1 MGRRPA
7 IILTSKFTT
16 PNKQDFSQYVNYM
29 ARKKALEEKGYLT
42 NEEQLEF
49 EKINA
54 GLNDLNIDFDHKNIR
69 PVSSDTE
76 ITQEAKSL
84 LNADDGFQK
93 YISYMTRKGA
103 LRDQEVLS
111 KQDEQEISRLD
122 KALKDLDFSSNNLN
136 TLPGVFSA
144 DKSTVSV
151 NDLKTVKE
159 KMTGGQ
165 KHGSILWQDVVS
177 FDNQFLIDKGVL
189 SPETDTLDEELLK
202 KASYKMMETFQK
214 KEKLNNPYWFAS
226 IHRNREHIHIHFATI
241 EAGNSRDIQE
251 SGELQPRGMRKLSTI
266 DSMKSA
272 FTNEMLNMDDLLDRI
287 TKQRNQVRKN
297 IQTAYLDKVNDHSFQ
312 IVLNDFVRTLPED
325 RRKWNYGSLSVN
337 QKKKLNNLV
346 DMTLVNDQEY
356 VDLKESIKRYSENRI
371 DMYGQTT
378 RSQKDYEKNKLAEIQ
393 KRNGNA
399 ILSELKKT
407 DRQAKFARSK
417 LKLPEVADPDHY
429 IEAALEVT
437 ERFTYSIQQKQINPL
452 SKKKN
457 QKKQTLPIRYTRA
470 KARKIANM
478 FSKKKTT
485 SFAKQKAL
493 SAYEQ
498 LQAQVERAR
507 EGS

>member
-1 MGRRPA
+1 
-7 IILTSKFTT
+7 
-16 PNKQDFSQYVNYM
+16 M

-49 EKINA
+49 EKINT
-54 GLNDLNIDFDHKNIR
+54 GLNNLNINFDSKKIELIKTD
-69 PVSSDTE
+69 SS
-76 ITQEAKSL
+76 IKREAKSL

-93 YISYMTRKGA
+93 YISYMTRKSA
-103 LRDQEVLS
+103 LKEQGVLS
-111 KQDEQEISRLD
+111 NQDEQELGRLD
-122 KALKDLDFSSNNLN
+122 KALKSLDFSSNNLN
-136 TLPGVFSA
+136 VLPGVFSA
-144 DKSTVSV
+144 ERSTVSV

-159 KMTGGQ
+159 KMSEGQ
-165 KHGSILWQDVVS
+165 KHGSILWQDVIS
-177 FDNQFLIDKGVL
+177 FDNQFLINKGVL

-214 KEKLNNPYWFAS
+214 KENLNNPYWFAS

-241 EAGNSRDIQE
+241 EASNSRGVQE
-251 SGELQPRGMRKLSTI
+251 KNGELQPRGMRKLSTI

-272 FTNEMLNMDDLLDRI
+272 FTNEMLNMDDLLDKI

-312 IVLNDFVRTLPED
+312 ILLNDFVRTLPEN
-325 RRKWNYGSLSVN
+325 RRKWNYGSLSMN

-346 DMTLVNDQEY
+346 DMTLVNDQDY
-356 VDLKESIKRYSENRI
+356 VDLKESIKQYSDNRI
-371 DMYGQTT
+371 DTYGQTT
-378 RSQKDYEKNKLAEIQ
+378 RSQKDYKKNKLAEIQ

-399 ILSELKKT
+399 ILGELKKT

-437 ERFTYSIQQKQINPL
+437 ERLTHPSQNKQINPL

-457 QKKQTLPIRYTRA
+457 QKKQTIPIRFTRA

-507 EGS
+507 EDR